1 MNDTGQNSADAEWKL
16 QKGDYLKFKSLTVG
30 YTLPQKWTRKALMQN
45 VRFYFTVEN
54 LCTITKFT
62 GLDPEMMS
70 GDGYAPMRDFTFGL
84 NVTF

>member
-1 MNDTGQNSADAEWKL
+1 
-16 QKGDYLKFKSLTVG
+16 
-30 YTLPQKWTRKALMQN
+30 MQN
-45 VRFYFTVEN
+45 ARLYVSIEN
-54 LCTITKFT
+54 VFTITKFK

>member
-1 MNDTGQNSADAEWKL
+1 
-16 QKGDYLKFKSLTVG
+16 
-30 YTLPQKWTRKALMQN
+30 MQN